1 MRTILI
7 LAVHCVLYSSAA
19 SADSIRFVQE
29 GWTTGATLDVV
40 FFGHD
45 ANADGA
51 IVQSELTSFEANWAN
66 PLGVATTWSL
76 SDIEPDGF
84 AFTSLDNFI
93 FFTRNVDF
101 SLVNVVFEGE
111 ALASVFDAFLF
122 PVDSTATA
130 PVAVPEP
137 SGLAASGLAA
147 LALCRWLRSARRR
160 T

>member
-19 SADSIRFVQE
+19 SAYSIRFVQE

-101 SLVNVVFEGE
+101 S
-111 ALASVFDAFLF
+111 
-122 PVDSTATA
+122 
-130 PVAVPEP
+130 P